1 MCDVCGGCHI
11 GSGTHTCFIAEQSPL
26 DALHQC
32 DTYTATQCLLPAE
45 GMADDEFDN
54 GRKFSD
60 VDSYNNQ
67 CQSNISQCHNGDNNA
82 AHFSNALYTTEDN
95 KQRGYGN
102 NPSYDGMVETERMFK
117 SCTQRI
123 ALYGVEGEAESDR
136 NEYGKYSTHPRL
148 FQSFPHIISGT
159 ANERVFASH
168 LI

>member
-1 MCDVCGGCHI
+1 M
-11 GSGTHTCFIAEQSPL
+11 QY
-26 DALHQC
+26 LHHHQ
-32 DTYTATQCLLPAE
+32 YLLPAE
-45 GMADDEFDN
+45 GMADDEFDD
-54 GRKFSD
+54 GRKFGD

-123 ALYGVEGEAESDR
+123 ALYGVEGEAKVIVMSMA
-136 NEYGKYSTHPRL
+136 N
-148 FQSFPHIISGT
+148 T
-159 ANERVFASH
+159 APIHGCFNPFR
-168 LI
+168 I